1 MFGQRMFST
10 NRVDELR
17 RDLDRLFNAFDAG
30 LSRRPFA
37 RATGYPAVNIW
48 DAGDRLC
55 VEAELPG
62 VGKNDLEILAVGNE
76 LTIKGRRGP
85 MEGQWTYHRHERGVG
100 EFARSITLPSEVDAS
115 KVEAVAHNGV
125 LRINLPKAEAA
136 KPRQIT
142 VKTA

>member
-1 MFGQRMFST
+1 MIPP

-30 LSRRPFA
+30 LPRRAFA
-37 RATGYPAVNIW
+37 RATGYPAMNIW

-62 VGKNDLEILAVGNE
+62 VNKDDLEILAVGNE
-76 LTIKGRRGP
+76 LTIKGKRGP
-85 MEGQWTYHRHERGVG
+85 VEGQWTYHRHERGVG
-100 EFARSITLPSEVDAS
+100 EFARSITLPSEVDAGR
-115 KVEAVAHNGV
+115 VEAVMNDGV
-125 LRINLPKAEAA
+125 LRIHLPKAEAA